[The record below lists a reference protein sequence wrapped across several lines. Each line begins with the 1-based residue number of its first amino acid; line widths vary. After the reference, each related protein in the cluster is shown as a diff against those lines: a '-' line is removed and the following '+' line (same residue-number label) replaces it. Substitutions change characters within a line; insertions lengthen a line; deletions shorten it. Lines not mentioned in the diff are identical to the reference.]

1 MVSGNVWG
9 ARIMRDDC
17 VAIEQLLN
25 HYCHK
30 LDRGDIDAVVAMFAE
45 NATLRPDYEG
55 TGPHVGRPA
64 IRAWYTRY
72 GTQTLGA
79 VRSLRHKIS
88 TAMIDVDGDH
98 ATSVCYLDADSVSL
112 ATGKR
117 SMVGG
122 RYEDQ
127 LTRVDGVWLLA
138 DRRIVIDYASTLD

>member
-1 MVSGNVWG
+1 
-9 ARIMRDDC
+9 
-17 VAIEQLLN
+17 
-25 HYCHK
+25 
-30 LDRGDIDAVVAMFAE
+30 
-45 NATLRPDYEG
+45 
-55 TGPHVGRPA
+55 
-64 IRAWYTRY
+64 
-72 GTQTLGA
+72 
-79 VRSLRHKIS
+79 
-88 TAMIDVDGDH
+88 MIDVDGDH